1 MDTDRLNRWLTLGA
15 NIGVLVGIIL
25 LVIEVR
31 QNNEN
36 LVAQQRATYHASFS
50 DLWGMAAE
58 DSELAEIIG
67 KELGGEA
74 LSRTEFIQLAAYFTK
89 TLLTHQLSYIDLPA
103 EGSAANLLYLKGNFA
118 QFPTM
123 RWVWE
128 NRQEFF
134 NDEFVDYVDQ
144 NIVGQMSNQSTPQ
157 WPQK

>member
-1 MDTDRLNRWLTLGA
+1 VDTDRLNRRLTLGA

-50 DLWGMAAE
+50 DIWGMAAE
-58 DSELAEIIG
+58 DSELAEVIG

-74 LSRTEFIQLAAYFTK
+74 LTRTEFIQLAAYFTK

-134 NDEFVDYVDQ
+134 NPVFVDYV
-144 NIVGQMSNQSTPQ
+144 NESIVDELPDQSTSQFPQ
-157 WPQK
+157 